1 MARPST
7 PSSRPP
13 RVCLLRE
20 DGAVGGVNMVV
31 DALCTG
37 LQQRGWNHV
46 DVQSLRGGGP
56 GQWWRAARECDVL
69 VATNAFRTAHVARL
83 LGALLRKPVV
93 TWVHGP
99 LLEVLATA
107 RAPRLQRARLR
118 WLHRGTARFVFV
130 SGDARGSMEAFL
142 GTPLP
147 EGRARVI
154 PNPLPFDAPVAA
166 DLRPPPGSPDGVV
179 EMGFVGRLS
188 PEKEPARLIALLRCL
203 PGRFRL
209 TVVGDG
215 PLRMAL
221 EAEGADLVAQ
231 GRLTFA
237 GERPRGRTLSP
248 DWQLT
253 VLTSRYEGSPVSAL
267 ESVAAGIPFVAP
279 ALPAFV
285 EAAPG
290 PAACLLARDASAEAL
305 ARTVQDVLALPP
317 ARLRAAL
324 DSVRA
329 RHAPARFIDAW
340 CAALQ
345 EAAGRC

>member
-1 MARPST
+1 M
-7 PSSRPP
+7 
-13 RVCLLRE
+13 CLLRE
-20 DGAVGGVNMVV
+20 DGAVGGVNTVI

-37 LQQRGWNHV
+37 LQQRGWGHP
-46 DVQSLRGGGP
+46 DVQALRGAGP
-56 GQWWRAARECDVL
+56 AQWWRAARGCDVL

-83 LGALLRKPVV
+83 LGAVLRKPVV

-99 LLEVLATA
+99 LLEVLETA
-107 RAPRLQRARLR
+107 GAPRLQRARLR

-130 SGDARGSMEAFL
+130 SEHARGSMAAFL
-142 GTPLP
+142 GTALP

-154 PNPLPFDAPVAA
+154 PNPLPFDAPAAA
-166 DLRPPPGSPDGVV
+166 DLRPPSQSPDGVV

-188 PEKEPARLIALLRCL
+188 PEKEPARLLDLLRSL
-203 PGRFRL
+203 PERFRL

-215 PLRMAL
+215 PLRATL
-221 EAEGADLVAQ
+221 EAAGADLVAQ
-231 GRLTFA
+231 GRLAFA

-248 DWQLT
+248 EWRLT

-279 ALPAFV
+279 ALPAFT

-290 PAACLLARDASAEAL
+290 PAACLLARDATGEAM

-317 ARLRAAL
+317 ARLQAAL

>member
-1 MARPST
+1 M
-7 PSSRPP
+7 
-13 RVCLLRE
+13 CLLRE
-20 DGAVGGVNMVV
+20 DGAVGGVNTVI

-37 LQQRGWNHV
+37 LQQRGWGRP
-46 DVQSLRGGGP
+46 DVQALRGAGP
-56 GQWWRAARECDVL
+56 AQWWRAARGCDVL

-83 LGALLRKPVV
+83 LGAVLRKPVV

-99 LLEVLATA
+99 LLEVLETA
-107 RAPRLQRARLR
+107 GAPRLQRARLR

-130 SGDARGSMEAFL
+130 SEHARRSMAAFL
-142 GTPLP
+142 GTALP

-154 PNPLPFDAPVAA
+154 PNPLPFDAPAAA
-166 DLRPPPGSPDGVV
+166 DLRPPPPSPDGVV

-188 PEKEPARLIALLRCL
+188 PEKEPARLLDLLRSL
-203 PGRFRL
+203 PERFRL

-215 PLRMAL
+215 PLRAML
-221 EAEGADLVAQ
+221 EAAGADLVER
-231 GRLTFA
+231 GRLAFA

-248 DWQLT
+248 EWRLT

-279 ALPAFV
+279 ALPAFT

-290 PAACLLARDASAEAL
+290 PAACLLARDATGEAM
-305 ARTVQDVLALPP
+305 ARTVQDVLSLPP

-324 DSVRA
+324 ESVRA
-329 RHAPARFIDAW
+329 RHAPDRFVDAW

>member
-1 MARPST
+1 M
-7 PSSRPP
+7 
-13 RVCLLRE
+13 CLLRE
-20 DGAVGGVNMVV
+20 DGAVGGVNTVI

-37 LQQRGWNHV
+37 LQQRGWGHP
-46 DVQSLRGGGP
+46 DVQALRGAGP
-56 GQWWRAARECDVL
+56 AQWWRAARGCDVL

-83 LGALLRKPVV
+83 LGAVLRKPVV

-99 LLEVLATA
+99 LLEVLETA
-107 RAPRLQRARLR
+107 GAPRLQRARLR

-130 SGDARGSMEAFL
+130 SEHARRSMAAFL
-142 GTPLP
+142 GTALP
-147 EGRARVI
+147 GGRARVI
-154 PNPLPFDAPVAA
+154 PNPLPFDAPAAA
-166 DLRPPPGSPDGVV
+166 DLRPPPSPDGVV

-188 PEKEPARLIALLRCL
+188 PEKEPARLLDLLRSL
-203 PGRFRL
+203 PERFRL

-215 PLRMAL
+215 PLRAML
-221 EAEGADLVAQ
+221 EAAGADLVER
-231 GRLTFA
+231 GRLAFA

-248 DWQLT
+248 EWRLT

-279 ALPAFV
+279 ALPAFT

-290 PAACLLARDASAEAL
+290 PAACLLARDATGEAM
-305 ARTVQDVLALPP
+305 ARTVQDVLSLPP
-317 ARLRAAL
+317 ARLQAAL
-324 DSVRA
+324 ESVRA
-329 RHAPARFIDAW
+329 RHAPARFVDAW

>member
-1 MARPST
+1 
-7 PSSRPP
+7 
-13 RVCLLRE
+13 VCLLRE
-20 DGAVGGVNMVV
+20 DGAVGGVNTVI

-37 LQQRGWNHV
+37 LQQRGWGHP
-46 DVQSLRGGGP
+46 DVQALRGGGP
-56 GQWWRAARECDVL
+56 AQWWRAARDCDVL

-83 LGALLRKPVV
+83 LGAVLRKPVV

-107 RAPRLQRARLR
+107 GTPRLQRARLR

-130 SGDARGSMEAFL
+130 SEDARRSMAAFL
-142 GTPLP
+142 GTALP
-147 EGRARVI
+147 AGRARVI
-154 PNPLPFDAPVAA
+154 PNPLPFDAPAAA
-166 DLRPPPGSPDGVV
+166 DLRPPNPPNPSPGGVV

-188 PEKEPARLIALLRCL
+188 PEKEPARLLALLRSL
-203 PGRFRL
+203 PERFRL

-215 PLRMAL
+215 PLRATL
-221 EAEGADLVAQ
+221 EAAGADLVAQ
-231 GRLTFA
+231 GRLAFA

-248 DWQLT
+248 EWRLT

-279 ALPAFV
+279 ALPAFT

-290 PAACLLARDASAEAL
+290 PAACLLAHDASAEAL

-317 ARLRAAL
+317 ARLQAAL

-345 EAAGRC
+345 EAADRC

>member
-1 MARPST
+1 M
-7 PSSRPP
+7 
-13 RVCLLRE
+13 CLLRE
-20 DGAVGGVNMVV
+20 DGAVGGVNTVI

-37 LQQRGWNHV
+37 LQQRGWGHP
-46 DVQSLRGGGP
+46 DVQALRGAGP
-56 GQWWRAARECDVL
+56 AQWWRAARGCDVL

-83 LGALLRKPVV
+83 LGAVLRKPVV

-99 LLEVLATA
+99 LLEVLETA
-107 RAPRLQRARLR
+107 GAPRLQRARLR

-130 SGDARGSMEAFL
+130 SEHARGSMAAFL
-142 GTPLP
+142 GTALP

-154 PNPLPFDAPVAA
+154 PNPLPFDAPAAA
-166 DLRPPPGSPDGVV
+166 DLRPPSQSPDGVV

-188 PEKEPARLIALLRCL
+188 PEKEPARLLDLLRSL
-203 PGRFRL
+203 PERFRL

-215 PLRMAL
+215 PLRATL
-221 EAEGADLVAQ
+221 EAAGADLVAQ
-231 GRLTFA
+231 GRLAFA

-248 DWQLT
+248 EWRVT

-279 ALPAFV
+279 ALPAFT

-290 PAACLLARDASAEAL
+290 PAACLLARDATGEAM

-317 ARLRAAL
+317 ARLQAAL